1 MAPEIGATV
10 LFKASNYIVKRM
22 EISSENIRLLLE
34 FDLRET
40 AEEKMLKNAL
50 IVKQFRPEGFK

>member
-1 MAPEIGATV
+1 
-10 LFKASNYIVKRM
+10 M

-34 FDLRET
+34 FDLRKT